1 MNLDPTTAYL
11 LDLGPHPGQ
20 AALDEF
26 LSMEPP
32 VELCTATLAAVFDQ
46 EPSFLASPSGA
57 PVVETLQPANNARW
71 FKFVVA
77 CLGAVAAVLLVVH
90 GSPGTGDVS
99 SMTARGLDESTP
111 TVALKMA
118 ARHQGQLDR
127 FRSDRGYGPGDVLY
141 FRYQADG
148 QAWLHLVHAD
158 ETGVHVL
165 DQRSV
170 QAGEADLSVGGE
182 PLAWTIDEGDDS
194 SVFALVTSNQPLEAG
209 LLEQALSESGN
220 IEDAEALCL
229 AAARAGL
236 SCDSVRVEVRR

>member
-1 MNLDPTTAYL
+1 MKLDPTTAYL

-20 AALDEF
+20 DALDGF
-26 LSMEPP
+26 AAMEPP
-32 VELCTATLAAVFDQ
+32 AELCEATLAAVFDQ
-46 EPSFLASPSGA
+46 EPIAA
-57 PVVETLQPANNARW
+57 PVVETPQPANNARW
-71 FKFVVA
+71 FKLVVA

-90 GSPGTGDVS
+90 GSPETGDVS

-118 ARHQGQLDR
+118 ARHDGQLDR

-148 QAWLHLVHAD
+148 EAWLHLIHAD

-165 DQRSV
+165 DQRRIEP
-170 QAGEADLSVGGE
+170 GEEDLAVDGE
-182 PLAWTIDEGDDS
+182 PLAWTIDAGDDS
-194 SVFALVTSNQPLEAG
+194 SVFALVTSNEALQAD
-209 LLEQALSESGN
+209 LLERALGEQGT
-220 IEDAEALCL
+220 IEDAETLCV

-236 SCDSVRVEVRR
+236 SCDGVRVEVKR